1 MSRSTPVRAVRDVT
15 RRVRSFWKLEWIGED
30 DLYLQAFTEIT
41 PTIFLGR
48 RPTPEHLEQLENV
61 GITHVVSCLEER
73 KRGNVDFL
81 RESFDHVFLS
91 ASDQMDQDMGDTLR
105 RFFDHAD
112 AVEAAPGSKLLVHC
126 EVGVSR
132 SASLVIALLMRDERL
147 SFLDAYARVR
157 SKRVQVLPNLAF
169 ASQLQRYE
177 QDLGVAA
184 RPSGPSSL
192 AIYLRQYCNAP
203 LPIEELDDALRRHAF
218 DAPAALRSIYG
229 GEIPRVV
236 QGVRSAGR

>member
-1 MSRSTPVRAVRDVT
+1 MFGPIERI
-15 RRVRSFWKLEWIGED
+15 RSFFSLEWIGED
-30 DLYLQAFTEIT
+30 DLYVQAFNEIT

-48 RPTPEHLEQLENV
+48 RPTPEHVDELRRRGV
-61 GITHVVSCLEER
+61 THVVSCLEAR
-73 KRGNVDFL
+73 KRADIEFL
-81 RESFDHVFLS
+81 GRSFDQLFLP
-91 ASDQMDQDMGDTLR
+91 ANDQMDQDLRHTLR
-105 RFFDHAD
+105 QFFAHID
-112 AVEAAPGSKLLVHC
+112 AAAANPEPKLLVHC

-147 SFLDAYARVR
+147 TFLDAFERVR

-177 QDLGVAA
+177 HELDLSSPDAT
-184 RPSGPSSL
+184 PSSL
-192 AIYLRQYCNAP
+192 AVYLHQYCSAP
-203 LPIEELDDALRRHAF
+203 SSIDELDEAVRRHDF

-236 QGVRSAGR
+236 QGARSAGR